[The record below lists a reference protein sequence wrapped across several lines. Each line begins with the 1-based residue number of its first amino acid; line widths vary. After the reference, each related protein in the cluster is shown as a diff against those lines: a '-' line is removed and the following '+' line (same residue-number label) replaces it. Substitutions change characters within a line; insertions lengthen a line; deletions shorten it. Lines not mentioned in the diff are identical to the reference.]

1 MAWADLC
8 PFTAYADSHNVDQM
22 QVIVIRNLTMFTK
35 YDLFL
40 LCYCDS
46 QSNIGLILH
55 GQREFK
61 ISEKFLEKALDVQL
75 K

>member
-1 MAWADLC
+1 
-8 PFTAYADSHNVDQM
+8 M
-22 QVIVIRNLTMFTK
+22 QVK
-35 YDLFL
+35 YDSFL
-40 LCYCDS
+40 LCCCDS

>member
-1 MAWADLC
+1 MDFPIKC
-8 PFTAYADSHNVDQM
+8 IPVS
-22 QVIVIRNLTMFTK
+22 VIKGFSFVISAAFK
-35 YDLFL
+35 WCIFFF
-40 LCYCDS
+40 

-61 ISEKFLEKALDVQL
+61 IAVKFLEKALNVQL

>member
-1 MAWADLC
+1 MTYSC
-8 PFTAYADSHNVDQM
+8 Y
-22 QVIVIRNLTMFTK
+22 VIFN
-35 YDLFL
+35 
-40 LCYCDS
+40 S

>member
-1 MAWADLC
+1 
-8 PFTAYADSHNVDQM
+8 M
-22 QVIVIRNLTMFTK
+22 QVIMTWNFVMFIK
-35 YDLFL
+35 YDLYP
-40 LCYCDS
+40 LCYCDP